1 MPIKSKKKT
10 KTTKQTRTKSTK
22 RNTGVQE
29 RIAAKKKLFLEVL
42 KKKAGNVSLACDAVG
57 ITRQTFYE
65 WKKDDVDFV
74 NGVDDVQEY
83 LLDYSESK
91 LMEKISEG
99 SETSIIFHLKTKGK
113 SRGYTEKTEVQ
124 HSGEIIVELPT
135 EMTE

>member
-10 KTTKQTRTKSTK
+10 KTTKPARTKSTK
-22 RNTGVQE
+22 RNSGVQE
-29 RIAAKKKLFLEVL
+29 RIVAKKKSFLEVL